1 MLCSG
6 TESTSRSRRTTT
18 CRSGERCMR
27 ASCSRNVAHNQP
39 CAPCCPHHAESIP
52 GIRPST
58 ALAAPRL
65 PRSDTRCV
73 HVGRRRPCG
82 GAMRWQRAEST
93 YALLPQCWAYRSLTI
108 ELNGSAVH
116 AKFPDWPANESVPI
130 VELMQL
136 PVKTF
141 GWVSRGVNSSLA
153 DLVASTDG
161 VRTNCA
167 CAAGARTRGLAW
179 LCCSLAAI

>member
-1 MLCSG
+1 MLRWRNADSP
-6 TESTSRSRRTTT
+6 RR
-18 CRSGERCMR
+18 
-27 ASCSRNVAHNQP
+27 A
-39 CAPCCPHHAESIP
+39 
-52 GIRPST
+52 
-58 ALAAPRL
+58 
-65 PRSDTRCV
+65 
-73 HVGRRRPCG
+73 
-82 GAMRWQRAEST
+82 
-93 YALLPQCWAYRSLTI
+93 QCWAFRSLTI

-116 AKFPDWPANESVPI
+116 SQFPDWPANEAVPI

-136 PVKTF
+136 PPRTS